1 MFNINAD
8 INHSEQRLANTSI
21 PWLISKKLTQVI
33 RTRLEEE
40 FGRQT
45 DLERP
50 QKRRTIT
57 TPVAVA
63 TVSFP
68 MFVRTAPRK
77 IGSTQA
83 GWFFDVGRAAAPSGR
98 SLSSAAND
106 QPANSASVVRG
117 TASKSFNL
125 SMAS

>member
-1 MFNINAD
+1 MFN

-21 PWLISKKLTQVI
+21 PWLISKKLTQEI
-33 RTRLEEE
+33 RTHLEEK

-45 DLERP
+45 DLERL
-50 QKRRTIT
+50 QKRRSIT

-68 MFVRTAPRK
+68 MFVRIAPRK

-83 GWFFDVGRAAAPSGR
+83 GWFFVVGPVAAPSGR
-98 SLSSAAND
+98 RRSSAAND
-106 QPANSASVVRG
+106 QPANSASAVRG

-125 SMAS
+125 TMAS